1 MAELTTETLELL
13 LAAPPSDPALRTY
26 RGTVTQASTLRVQ
39 LDGDSAP
46 LLATPD
52 TVVAPLFTGD
62 RVLCLL
68 IGRALVVAGRFS
80 PADVV
85 STTNYGA
92 LSGSG
97 GTTAGGYEKKANGR
111 LTCWIR
117 FRITPV
123 ADANTSRTWTFP
135 VPFVAQPSVV
145 ATASTPATT
154 VQGAYV
160 TSEDTVAGGLFVSS
174 QIAIVRSNTT
184 NTYVNAIAEG
194 CWR

>member
-26 RGTVTQASTLRVQ
+26 RGTVTQASPLRVQ

-52 TVVAPLFTGD
+52 TVAAPLFTGD

-85 STTNYGA
+85 STNYGA

-97 GTTAGGYEKKANGR
+97 GTTTGGYEKKANGR

-117 FRITPV
+117 CRISPT
-123 ADANTSRTWTFP
+123 ANANTSRTWTFP

-145 ATASTPATT
+145 ATASTSATT

-174 QIAIVRSNTT
+174 QIAIVRSTT
-184 NTYVNAIAEG
+184 ADTYVNAIAEG
-194 CWR
+194 WGR